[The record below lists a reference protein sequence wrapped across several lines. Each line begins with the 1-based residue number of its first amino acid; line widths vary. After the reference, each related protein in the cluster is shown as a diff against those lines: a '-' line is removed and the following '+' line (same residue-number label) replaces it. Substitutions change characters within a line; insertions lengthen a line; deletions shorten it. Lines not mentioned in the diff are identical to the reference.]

1 MSNELAELIQKFRNS
16 IKKLHEQ
23 HLTNDSSVKKISNI
37 LTILNMLKYER
48 TYSLFLEFLK
58 ADNFT
63 SRGHF
68 NELLD
73 DLNSELTASTQNV
86 RDVANI
92 LNEYIE
98 KIKEQDYGFQE
109 IQVRN
114 HEGQLETRRVRVPRD
129 EQINVKVND
138 FNRNK
143 PNPHPPKMVPFNFKQ
158 KWNWDGEC
166 VICMENTPQSWCRV
180 NCPAGHVFHCG
191 CIKDYTNTLRNTGVS
206 GYFYE
211 EGNFNDQCPL
221 CNKKFTQLSELPD
234 PQGLINRFGKKRSK
248 LLSDLKYLLKLKWT
262 YKPE

>member
-1 MSNELAELIQKFRNS
+1 MSNDLEELKQKMMDSF
-16 IKKLHEQ
+16 KKLQEKG
-23 HLTNDSSVKKISNI
+23 LIRPGSMAKIGNI
-37 LTILNMLKYER
+37 LTILNMLKYKL
-48 TYSLFLEFLK
+48 TYSLFIEFLK
-58 ADNFT
+58 DDDFNDQ
-63 SRGHF
+63 GHF
-68 NELLD
+68 NELLN
-73 DLNSELTASTQNV
+73 DLNSDLTTSTQIEYNE
-86 RDVANI
+86 REINNI

-98 KIKEQDYGFQE
+98 KKKDTEYGFQE

-129 EQINVKVND
+129 EQINVKAND

-221 CNKKFTQLSELPD
+221 CNKKFTQLSERPD

-248 LLSDLKYLLKLKWT
+248 LLSDLRYLLKLK
-262 YKPE
+262 